1 MCNKIR
7 NAFINGQVCW
17 ACPDLYNIVLKSKY
31 PVIIEQL
38 FCIRVVETSAMKYIV
53 LEKDNIMPYI
63 KNVEHEKVV
72 RRCQKGQLSRIC

>member
-1 MCNKIR
+1 MGRSVGLALIYIISCLRVISSYNRAVI
-7 NAFINGQVCW
+7 
-17 ACPDLYNIVLKSKY
+17 LYQSCRDISL
-31 PVIIEQL
+31 
-38 FCIRVVETSAMKYIV
+38 KYIV